1 MITIIFAAAALLAEV
16 TPAAPPPAAPPAAAA
31 TPVAKPDPRVNKLGL
46 ICRNEAVLGS
56 RFPKKVCFTPADLAV
71 RTQDDR
77 ADLDRAQSGH
87 K

>member
-1 MITIIFAAAALLAEV
+1 MMMIVFVAAAILADV
-16 TPAAPPPAAPPAAAA
+16 TPAASPAAASA
-31 TPVAKPDPRVNKLGL
+31 PLAVKVDHRINKLGL

-56 RFPKKVCFTPADLAV
+56 RFPKKVCFTPADLAE

-77 ADLDRAQSGH
+77 AHLEREQSGH

>member
-1 MITIIFAAAALLAEV
+1 MIIIVFAAAAMQADV
-16 TPAAPPPAAPPAAAA
+16 TPAATPAATA
-31 TPVAKPDPRVNKLGL
+31 PVAASTAKVDSRINKLGL

-56 RFPKKVCFTPADLAV
+56 RFPKRVCFTPAELAV

-77 ADLDRAQSGH
+77 ADLERAQSGH